1 MFRMRQSVYTLPASN
16 IKQATEKMWNN
27 PKPFSLFLIVSFLIA
42 SLCSCNADDTGGK
55 DVTPPDTTNVVPT
68 AKTVLIYMAAQN
80 SLGARRNQQA
90 DSLEI
95 MQAYKD
101 IPGDARILLF
111 IDDKYAP
118 RIYRIDKTT
127 PRPVM
132 VKRWQNDEDSASP
145 AFLGE
150 LLSFIK
156 RFYPSDEYGMV
167 LWSHA
172 TGWVPPSLALTRN
185 AKRLHAKP
193 LSFGIDDG
201 EDFGSDNGS
210 EMEIRDMAV
219 VMKKAGF
226 HARYIFFDACLMQNI
241 EVVYEL
247 RHAADYI
254 VGAPISTPGAG
265 ANYTNQI
272 RKGLFD
278 DDVRNIASTYLSDVC
293 DPSQAEDYSD
303 FGLVISV
310 VKTSELD
317 KLVALLRDRLPHS
330 ALAGKTSPDMESVLS
345 YQAYSRRF
353 YYRPH
358 NYDMAES
365 MRHLLNKD
373 DATAIID
380 QLDKAIIYKG
390 ATRSFWIGP
399 GDWSFQT
406 VDPNLYSGIS
416 MFIPQNVYTYNAE
429 ACSAYGDLNLQFKK
443 TNWYVDAGWKET
455 GW

>member
-1 MFRMRQSVYTLPASN
+1 
-16 IKQATEKMWNN
+16 MWNN

-55 DVTPPDTTNVVPT
+55 HVTQPDTANVVST

-101 IPGDARILLF
+101 IPGDSRILLF

-145 AFLGE
+145 AFFEE

-226 HARYIFFDACLMQNI
+226 HARYIF
-241 EVVYEL
+241 
-247 RHAADYI
+247 
-254 VGAPISTPGAG
+254 
-265 ANYTNQI
+265 
-272 RKGLFD
+272 
-278 DDVRNIASTYLSDVC
+278 
-293 DPSQAEDYSD
+293 
-303 FGLVISV
+303 
-310 VKTSELD
+310 
-317 KLVALLRDRLPHS
+317 
-330 ALAGKTSPDMESVLS
+330 
-345 YQAYSRRF
+345 
-353 YYRPH
+353 
-358 NYDMAES
+358 S
-365 MRHLLNKD
+365 MP
-373 DATAIID
+373 A
-380 QLDKAIIYKG
+380 
-390 ATRSFWIGP
+390 
-399 GDWSFQT
+399 
-406 VDPNLYSGIS
+406 
-416 MFIPQNVYTYNAE
+416 
-429 ACSAYGDLNLQFKK
+429 
-443 TNWYVDAGWKET
+443 
-455 GW
+455 